1 MLIIFDLDGTL
12 IDSSTDLAIS
22 TNATRAEFGMEPLDP
37 SLISSYVG
45 NGAEM
50 LVRRAM
56 GPETPETRVQEAHAF
71 FLKYYRAHALENT
84 KPYPGICELI
94 EQVADRGYTQAILT
108 NKPERIS
115 FDIIGAL
122 QLQKYF
128 FRVYG
133 GNSLPAK
140 KPDPIGI
147 STLMK
152 DAGTSLAD
160 TVMVGDSAVDVQTAR
175 NAGVRSCGVLWGF
188 QPEGFSTD
196 PPDYLIQRPAEILD
210 LLPPV

>member
-22 TNATRAEFGMEPLDP
+22 TNATRREFGLAPLN
-37 SLISSYVG
+37 SALISSYVG

-56 GPETPETRVQEAHAF
+56 GPGTPEAQIQEAHRF
-71 FLKYYRAHALENT
+71 FLQYYREHALENT

-94 EQVADRGYTQAILT
+94 TRLADRGDSQAILT

-115 FDIIGAL
+115 FDIVRAL
-122 QLQKYF
+122 HLERF
-128 FRVYG
+128 FLRVYG

-147 STLMK
+147 LTLGQ
-152 DAGTSLAD
+152 DAGVALANIL
-160 TVMVGDSAVDVQTAR
+160 MVGDSAVDVQTAR
-175 NAGVRSCGVLWGF
+175 NAGVRSCGVAWGF
-188 QPEGFSTD
+188 QPKGFKAD
-196 PPDYLIQRPAEILD
+196 PPDYLIQEPTD
-210 LLPPV
+210 LLQLIPSV

>member
-1 MLIIFDLDGTL
+1 M
-12 IDSSTDLAIS
+12 
-22 TNATRAEFGMEPLDP
+22 
-37 SLISSYVG
+37 
-45 NGAEM
+45 GA
-50 LVRRAM
+50 
-56 GPETPETRVQEAHAF
+56 GTPEDRVQEAHSF

-94 EQVADRGYTQAILT
+94 EQLADRGYTQAILT

-128 FRVYG
+128 FRIYG

-147 STLMK
+147 TTLMK
-152 DAGTSLAD
+152 DVGASLD
-160 TVMVGDSAVDVQTAR
+160 RSLMVGDSAVDVQTAR

-188 QPEGFSTD
+188 QPEGFKTD
-196 PPDYLIQRPAEILD
+196 PPDHLVRSPREILD
-210 LLPPV
+210 LVPLS